1 MRLTDLLG
9 TALLG
14 LRANRVRALLTTLGI
29 IIGVATVISMVSI
42 IEGMNRYTYQ
52 VLGALGSNTIHVQKW
67 TWSIRMGPM
76 SRKEM
81 RELSRRPDLTIEDAR
96 AIEQLPSVE
105 RAVAVRSQWSQT
117 VRFRTE
123 EIEVQSLVGAEP
135 GYVAASGL
143 EIERG
148 RDITEQDQQYRRQVC
163 VVGQYVVDQLL
174 KEVADPLGQEI
185 LIGNRKFVIVG
196 ILKKKGEF
204 LGTNLDNIVIIPL
217 STMEKFFPPRGE
229 FRIFRSLS
237 ILVQAKEGHMKEAL
251 EQIEELLRSR
261 RGLRFD
267 QENNFGLNTQQILL
281 DAYRKLTGGIF
292 LAMIAIASLA
302 LLVGGIGIMNIMLV
316 SVRERTRE
324 IGLRMAVGAKRRE
337 ILLQFLLE
345 SVVLTAVGGFLGVLL
360 GFGIAKLVD
369 VLTPLPSAMPL
380 WSVLLGVGFSALV
393 GLFFGIHPASVAARM
408 DPIEA
413 LRYE

>member
-1 MRLTDLLG
+1 MRLSDLFA

-52 VLGALGSNTIHVQKW
+52 VLGAIGSNTIHVQKW
-67 TWSIRMGPM
+67 AWTIRMGPM
-76 SRKEM
+76 SREEM
-81 RELSRRPDLTIEDAR
+81 RELARRPDLTLDDAR
-96 AIEQLPSVE
+96 AIERLPSVE

-117 VRFRTE
+117 VRFRSE
-123 EIEVQSLVGAEP
+123 ELEVQSFVGAEP
-135 GYVAASGL
+135 GYVEVSGL

-163 VVGQYVVDQLL
+163 VIGQYVVDQLL
-174 KEVADPLGQEI
+174 KEVADPLGREI
-185 LIGNRKFVIVG
+185 LIGNRRFMVVG
-196 ILKKKGEF
+196 VLKKKGEF

-229 FRIFRSLS
+229 FRVFRSLS
-237 ILVQAKEGHMKEAL
+237 ILVQAKEGRMEEAL
-251 EQIEELLRSR
+251 HEIEELLRAR

-267 QENNFGLNTQQILL
+267 QENNFGLNTQQVLL
-281 DAYRKLTGGIF
+281 EAYRKLTSGIF

-345 SVVLTAVGGFLGVLL
+345 SMVLTAVGGLLGVFL

-380 WSVLLGVGFSALV
+380 WSVVLGVGFSALV

>member
-1 MRLTDLLG
+1 MRFQDLFA

-42 IEGMNRYTYQ
+42 VEGMNRYTYQ
-52 VLGALGSNTIHVQKW
+52 VLGAIGSNTIYVQKW
-67 TWSIRMGPM
+67 TWTIRTGHM
-76 SRKEM
+76 SRREM
-81 RELSRRPDLTIEDAR
+81 RELARRPDLTVEDAR
-96 AIEQLPSVE
+96 AIEALPSVE
-105 RAVAVRSQWSQT
+105 RAVAVRNQWGQT
-117 VRFRTE
+117 VRYRTE
-123 EIEVQSLVGAEP
+123 ELEVGSFVGAEP
-135 GYVAASGL
+135 GYVAVAGL
-143 EIERG
+143 EIQQG
-148 RDITEQDQQYRRQVC
+148 RALTEQDQQYRRQVC
-163 VVGQYVVDQLL
+163 IVGPYVVDQLM
-174 KEVADPLGQEI
+174 KEVANPLGKE
-185 LIGNRKFVIVG
+185 LVIGPRKFVIVG

-204 LGTNLDNIVIIPL
+204 LGNNLDNIVIIPL

-229 FRIFRSLS
+229 FRVFRALS
-237 ILVQAKEGHMKEAL
+237 IMAQAKEGRMEQAL
-251 EQIEELLRSR
+251 QEIEELLRAR

-267 QENNFGLNTQQILL
+267 EENNFGLNTQQILL
-281 DAYRKLTGGIF
+281 EAYRKLTGGIF

-345 SVVLTAVGGFLGVLL
+345 SVVLTAVGGILGVFL

-380 WSVLLGVGFSALV
+380 WSVIVGVGFSALV
-393 GLFFGIHPASVAARM
+393 GLFFGIHPASVASRM